1 MKTDL
6 RGTWPQALLTFF
18 APILLVIGV
27 RWLLVEPFVIPS
39 GSMLPSLLIHDHIF
53 VNKLAFGV
61 QIPFGNGFLAQWG
74 KPKPG
79 QIVVFR
85 FPPNPDVFY
94 VKRVI
99 AVAGDEVSVQNGVI
113 TVNGKEYLQQPMPS
127 TGFEEGFDYY
137 LEKSQSSYIVR
148 YMNKEESSFGPRKVP
163 EGHLFVMGDNR
174 DQSNDS
180 RFWGFVPESN
190 LVGTAQLIWLSCRE
204 TLNSAQFLCDPTTI
218 RWNRLLTKAR

>member
-1 MKTDL
+1 MPKDL
-6 RGTWPQALLTFF
+6 RGTWPQAFLTFF
-18 APILLVIGV
+18 APILLVVGV
-27 RWLLVEPFVIPS
+27 RWLLIEPFVIPS

-61 QIPFGNGFLAQWG
+61 QIPFGNKLLTQWG

-99 AVAGDEVSVQNGVI
+99 AVGGDEVSIQNGVI
-113 TVNGKEYLQQPMPS
+113 SVNGVEYSQQPLPS
-127 TGFEEGFDYY
+127 TGFEEGFDYFQ
-137 LEKSQSSYIVR
+137 ETSQSQYTVR
-148 YMNKEESSFGPRKVP
+148 YVNKDDSFYGVHKVP
-163 EGHLFVMGDNR
+163 ENQIFVMGDNR

-180 RFWGFVPESN
+180 RFWGFVPESH
-190 LVGTAQLIWLSCRE
+190 LVGTAQIIWLSCQE
-204 TLNSAQFLCDPTTI
+204 TLASAQFLCDPSTI
-218 RWNRLLTKAR
+218 RWERLLKNAQ

>member
-1 MKTDL
+1 MKKDL

-18 APILLVIGV
+18 APIFLVVGV

-61 QIPFGNGFLAQWG
+61 QVPFGNDFLIKWG
-74 KPKPG
+74 RPQPG

-99 AVAGDEVSVQNGVI
+99 AVGGDEVSMSEGVI
-113 TVNGKEYLQQPMPS
+113 SVNGIKYPQQPLPS
-127 TGFEEGFDYY
+127 TGFEEGFDYFQ
-137 LEKSQSSYIVR
+137 ETSQSGYIIR
-148 YMNKEESSFGPRKVP
+148 SLNKENSSFSTQKVP
-163 EGHLFVMGDNR
+163 ENHFFVVGDNR

-190 LVGTAQLIWLSCRE
+190 LVGKAQMIWLSCEE
-204 TLNSAQFLCDPTTI
+204 TLSSAQFLCDPSTI
-218 RWNRLLTKAR
+218 RWHRLLKKAQ

>member
-1 MKTDL
+1 MRKDL
-6 RGTWPQALLTFF
+6 RGTWPQAFLTFF
-18 APILLVIGV
+18 APILLVVGV

-61 QIPFGNGFLAQWG
+61 QVPFGNSFLTQWG

-99 AVAGDEVSVQNGVI
+99 AVGGDEVSIKDGVVSVNGV
-113 TVNGKEYLQQPMPS
+113 EYPQQPLPS

-137 LEKSQSSYIVR
+137 QETSQSQYTVR
-148 YMNKEESSFGPRKVP
+148 YLNKEDSFFGVRKVP
-163 EGHLFVMGDNR
+163 ENQIFVMGDNR

-180 RFWGFVPESN
+180 RFWGFVPESH
-190 LVGTAQLIWLSCRE
+190 LVGTAQIIWLSCQE
-204 TLNSAQFLCDPTTI
+204 TLASAQFLCDPSTI
-218 RWNRLLTKAR
+218 RWERLLKKAQ

>member
-1 MKTDL
+1 MKKDL

-18 APILLVIGV
+18 APILLVVGV

-53 VNKLAFGV
+53 VNKLVFGV
-61 QIPFGNGFLAQWG
+61 QVPFGNDFLIKWG
-74 KPKPG
+74 KPQPG

-99 AVAGDEVSVQNGVI
+99 AVGGDEVSISEGVI
-113 TVNGKEYLQQPMPS
+113 SVNGIKYPQQPLPS
-127 TGFEEGFDYY
+127 TDFEEGFDYFQ
-137 LEKSQSSYIVR
+137 ESSQSSYFIR
-148 YMNKEESSFGPRKVP
+148 YLNKESSSLSTQKVP
-163 EGHLFVMGDNR
+163 ENHFFVVGDNR

-190 LVGTAQLIWLSCRE
+190 LVGKAQLIWLSCEE
-204 TLNSAQFLCDPTTI
+204 TLSSAQFLCDPSTI
-218 RWNRLLTKAR
+218 RWHRLLKKAQ